1 MSITEKQRQQQAE
14 LQKNLWS
21 IADDLRGNMDA
32 NEFKNYILG
41 MIFYRFLSEKI
52 EEQAQILLAEDNID
66 YETAMA
72 DEDYRPVLEQEFISR
87 IGYVIE
93 PQYLFGHLVKKIEKQ
108 AFEMED
114 LSNAIKNIENSTR
127 GHDSE
132 DDFIHLFDDLDL
144 NSSRL
149 GNSNAARTKL
159 ISKVMMKT
167 STLPFVHSDMEI
179 DMLGD
184 AYEYLIG
191 QFAAS
196 SGKKA
201 GEFYTPQQVS
211 TILAKIVTANKKDIK
226 SVYDPTC

>member
-93 PQYLFGHLVKKIEKQ
+93 PQYLFSHLVKKIEKQ
-108 AFEMED
+108 VFEMED

-132 DDFIHLFDDLDL
+132 DDFIHL
-144 NSSRL
+144 
-149 GNSNAARTKL
+149 
-159 ISKVMMKT
+159 
-167 STLPFVHSDMEI
+167 
-179 DMLGD
+179 
-184 AYEYLIG
+184 
-191 QFAAS
+191 
-196 SGKKA
+196 
-201 GEFYTPQQVS
+201 
-211 TILAKIVTANKKDIK
+211 
-226 SVYDPTC
+226 

>member
-52 EEQAQILLAEDNID
+52 EEQAQILLAEDSID

-87 IGYVIE
+87 IGYVID
-93 PQYLFGHLVKKIEKQ
+93 PQYLFSHLVKKIEKQ
-108 AFEMED
+108 VFEMED

-132 DDFIHLFDDLDL
+132 DDFIHLFDDLD
-144 NSSRL
+144 
-149 GNSNAARTKL
+149 
-159 ISKVMMKT
+159 
-167 STLPFVHSDMEI
+167 
-179 DMLGD
+179 
-184 AYEYLIG
+184 
-191 QFAAS
+191 
-196 SGKKA
+196 
-201 GEFYTPQQVS
+201 
-211 TILAKIVTANKKDIK
+211 
-226 SVYDPTC
+226 

>member
-159 ISKVMMKT
+159 ISKVMMKI
-167 STLPFVHSDMEI
+167 STLPFVHSDM
-179 DMLGD
+179 
-184 AYEYLIG
+184 
-191 QFAAS
+191 
-196 SGKKA
+196 
-201 GEFYTPQQVS
+201 
-211 TILAKIVTANKKDIK
+211 
-226 SVYDPTC
+226 

>member
-93 PQYLFGHLVKKIEKQ
+93 PQYLFSHLVKKIEKQ
-108 AFEMED
+108 VFEMED

-159 ISKVMMKT
+159 ISKVMMKI

-196 SGKKA
+196 
-201 GEFYTPQQVS
+201 
-211 TILAKIVTANKKDIK
+211 
-226 SVYDPTC
+226 